1 MDPHVAAI
9 CHVLPVTWITIRSA
23 TITCLRSVG
32 RSRKAGLNRHVMRIP
47 VLGLRQPFVASGGK
61 VLATVL
67 QAGVTTKKG
76 TERKNRVM
84 KAPGA
89 VMMARGPMHH
99 VDIVKST
106 PGSRVARLS
115 AMKSA
120 ATAFAVSEG
129 LL

>member
-1 MDPHVAAI
+1 
-9 CHVLPVTWITIRSA
+9 
-23 TITCLRSVG
+23 
-32 RSRKAGLNRHVMRIP
+32 MRIP